1 MAKRVRLHNPAKNPV
16 ETLAIINHGG
26 RTMVRKK
33 TATAN
38 KRRRPS
44 ATNKKR
50 ATNRRRN
57 RRRNPSLQGI
67 AAGALYAFGGAA
79 VSNIVGGYIP
89 IQLQGW
95 PAIGMRFVISYLA
108 GFAAEKFKLTSP
120 QNAQL
125 IAIGG
130 ASSAAG
136 DAVNLLLGAQHP
148 LTQQTG
154 NLTLPS
160 LNGQPAAGPNGTGD
174 IVRFPYRGVGDIV
187 QQPASMARAAWQG

>member
-1 MAKRVRLHNPAKNPV
+1 MAKRVKMHNPFRAKNPV

-26 RTMVRKK
+26 RTMTRKK
-33 TATAN
+33 TVPN
-38 KRRRPS
+38 KRRSTANTKGKKTS
-44 ATNKKR
+44 A
-50 ATNRRRN
+50 RRRN

-79 VSNIVGGYIP
+79 VTNIVGGYLP

-95 PAIGMRFVISYLA
+95 PAIGLRFVIAYLA
-108 GFAAEKFKLTSP
+108 GFAAEKFKLVTP

-154 NLTLPS
+154 NLQLPGTG
-160 LNGQPAAGPNGTGD
+160 NGQPTGNGTGD

-187 QQPASMARAAWQG
+187 QAPDGMRRTAMA

>member
-1 MAKRVRLHNPAKNPV
+1 MAKRVKLHNPNRNPV

-26 RTMVRKK
+26 RTMTRKK
-33 TATAN
+33 TV
-38 KRRRPS
+38 
-44 ATNKKR
+44 TNKKR
-50 ATNRRRN
+50 SSAASRKKAPNARRN
-57 RRRNPSLQGI
+57 RRRNPTLQGI
-67 AAGALYAFGGAA
+67 AAGAIYAFGGAA
-79 VSNIVGGYIP
+79 ITNIVGGYLP
-89 IQLQGW
+89 LQLQGW
-95 PAIGMRFVISYLA
+95 PAIGLRFVIAYAA
-108 GFAAEKFKLTSP
+108 GFAAEKFKLTTP

-154 NLTLPS
+154 NLALPGAS
-160 LNGQPAAGPNGTGD
+160 PNGQPSAGGTGD

-187 QQPASMARAAWQG
+187 EQPPQMRRAAWNG